1 MKLNKF
7 FFHLIQNQKPPEI
20 NSDGFLLCHIFLQGA
35 VHNNIAYHISVC
47 PVWFCLCG
55 FVCGVSTIYNSLFAS
70 TISGYRTLYT
80 MISSIGRYKNPL

>member
-7 FFHLIQNQKPPEI
+7 FFHLIQNQEPPEI

-47 PVWFCLCG
+47 PVWLLPGLSRNLLVKFCCL
-55 FVCGVSTIYNSLFAS
+55 IYIHPYAAVRFLLLL
-70 TISGYRTLYT
+70 I
-80 MISSIGRYKNPL
+80 